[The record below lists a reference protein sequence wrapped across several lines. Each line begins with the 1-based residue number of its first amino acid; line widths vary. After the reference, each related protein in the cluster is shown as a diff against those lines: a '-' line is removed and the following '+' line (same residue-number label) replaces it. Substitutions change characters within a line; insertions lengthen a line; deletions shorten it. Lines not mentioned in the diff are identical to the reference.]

1 MVVTTEN
8 IHVDVNARSQTTNRT
23 RKRLPDY
30 PHKRLWA
37 LMSSFD
43 FVVILLQCLEDSFFS
58 QMLLNGVSDRPP
70 FPKVVDPEGHWQMVV
85 VWLS

>member
-1 MVVTTEN
+1 
-8 IHVDVNARSQTTNRT
+8 
-23 RKRLPDY
+23 
-30 PHKRLWA
+30 
-37 LMSSFD
+37 MSSFD